1 VKEDDHSE
9 IPMTNLQRRLRKLE
23 DILTDPAGLAP
34 HTRKW
39 LEYWDRQFYLYM
51 TGQDRNAI
59 WLSSIEAYR
68 AVMKFAGEDAS
79 SLVRRVLCEN
89 NSQTAPTA

>member
-23 DILTDPAGLAP
+23 DILTDPVGMAP

-39 LEYWDRQFYLYM
+39 LEYWDQQFYLYLS
-51 TGQDRNAI
+51 GKDQEAI
-59 WLSSIEAYR
+59 WHSSIEAYR

-79 SLVRRVLCEN
+79 SLVRRVLREN
-89 NSQTAPTA
+89 NSQTA